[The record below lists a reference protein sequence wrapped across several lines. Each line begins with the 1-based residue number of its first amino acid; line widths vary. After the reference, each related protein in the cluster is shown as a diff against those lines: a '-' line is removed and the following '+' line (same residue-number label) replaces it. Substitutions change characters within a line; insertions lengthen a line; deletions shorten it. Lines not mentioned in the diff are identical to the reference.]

1 MHLGLALVDGNFWFG
16 VSPTNI
22 ESNRH
27 WRLLFFGDW
36 FDNVN
41 LLVHGDYTR

>member
-1 MHLGLALVDGNFWFG
+1 MHPGLALIDGNFWFR

-22 ESNRH
+22 KPNLHER
-27 WRLLFFGDW
+27 RLFFGDW
-36 FDNVN
+36 FNHVN